1 MLYGISCILY
11 YIILYDIILILYYIS
26 LYYFILFYYIILY
39 YIILV
44 YTILF
49 LLYYIIL
56 YYTILYYSM
65 LYYIYILYY
74 HCHCHISYYSI
85 LINLYQNISCY
96 KLYAYKFNYAQ
107 IHRLQNVGERK
118 HIHEIS
124 SSTFHVPIRRTASP
138 MAPPSP
144 HLFADDRSP
153 NSAVPP
159 EWYPA
164 REAGPEAG
172 EPRFQWQLDACSP
185 S

>member
-1 MLYGISCILY
+1 M
-11 YIILYDIILILYYIS
+11 
-26 LYYFILFYYIILY
+26 ILY

-49 LLYYIIL
+49 YYIILYYISLYYFIFIILYYIIL
-56 YYTILYYSM
+56 YYIILQYVILY
-65 LYYIYILYY
+65 IYYY

-159 EWYPA
+159 E
-164 REAGPEAG
+164 
-172 EPRFQWQLDACSP
+172 
-185 S
+185 